1 MAVNSQVRSKL
12 VGVGALG
19 FGLASRLRSI
29 GEDTTM
35 AIIGGLGA
43 AMMFGGLS
51 TAFAADAHVPE

>member
-12 VGVGALG
+12 VGVGALA

-35 AIIGGLGA
+35 AIIGGSRL
-43 AMMFGGLS
+43 
-51 TAFAADAHVPE
+51 TT